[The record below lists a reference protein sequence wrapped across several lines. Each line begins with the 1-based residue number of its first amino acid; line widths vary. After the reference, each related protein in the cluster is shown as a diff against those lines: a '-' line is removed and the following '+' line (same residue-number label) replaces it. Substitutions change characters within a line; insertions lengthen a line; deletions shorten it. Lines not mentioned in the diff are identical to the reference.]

1 MPDGLRLRVLPGFSE
16 GLRARSSEVA
26 GGTNGWNRG
35 RAVPGTDGRAVTGLR
50 PGNSMVA
57 GGSGDATGWLEGPA
71 TRRAATDGQKS
82 YPTAMVKLRP

>member
-1 MPDGLRLRVLPGFSE
+1 M
-16 GLRARSSEVA
+16 A

-35 RAVPGTDGRAVTGLR
+35 RVEPGTGGPGNGRYRGRMAGLWPGCDRAVTGLR